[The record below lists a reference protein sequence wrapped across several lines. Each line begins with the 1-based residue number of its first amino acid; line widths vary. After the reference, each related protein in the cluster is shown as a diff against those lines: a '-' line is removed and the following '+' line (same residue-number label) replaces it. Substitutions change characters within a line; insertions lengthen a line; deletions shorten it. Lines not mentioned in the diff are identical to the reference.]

1 MTRDGAAVAR
11 RWQGGS
17 VRGRCRIVDV
27 ILRERVVRAKRR
39 T

>member
-1 MTRDGAAVAR
+1 MTRDGAAVAF

-17 VRGRCRIVDV
+17 VRRRCRIVDV
-27 ILRERVVRAKRR
+27 IQRERVAGAKRR